1 MNDMV
6 ATDIPFQNSLTSKE
20 NFSDQVVVVVAASSS
35 TRSLRVMIFNK
46 FSFFVKEKYCW
57 DHSDPKCFF
66 QSLMVL
72 NQPS

>member
-46 FSFFVKEKYCW
+46 FSFFVKEKYC
-57 DHSDPKCFF
+57 
-66 QSLMVL
+66 
-72 NQPS
+72 